1 MIRAMEVWYDLDEF
15 GRNPVGRPYVTVG
28 FFDGVH
34 LGHRAILAELREMA
48 DLGAG
53 ESVVVTFD
61 APEKNEWHGEAL
73 NYTGER
79 LERLATTGVGG
90 VLLLDFDDELQGLD
104 ASSFIEEY
112 VVKGL
117 GAAGVCVGYDHR
129 FGRGGTGDSSM
140 MAAMG
145 KKHGF
150 EVRAAA
156 PLAVDGRVISSTFIR
171 RRLKE
176 GDVAAAARLLGYKYE
191 IEGTVVPGDGIG
203 GAELGYPTAN
213 LDPRRKML
221 PGYGAYAGLVY
232 VGPEPFGPGRPYSAG
247 SAGGRN
253 TGGGLPDGLYGGLV
267 NVGTRPTVSDSG
279 TPSTEVHLFGY
290 KGDLLGETIRVAFV
304 DFIREERKFAGLTE
318 LKEQLALDE
327 IAARMILHTAGTA

>member
-1 MIRAMEVWYDLDEF
+1 MEVWRDLEKF
-15 GRNPVGRPYVTVG
+15 ARNPVEKPYVTVG

-48 DLGAG
+48 ELGAG

-61 APEKNEWHGEAL
+61 APEKNGWRAEAL

-79 LERLATTGVGG
+79 LEKLATTGVDG
-90 VLLLDFDDELQGLD
+90 VLLLDFDDDLQGLD

-129 FGRGGTGDSSM
+129 FGRGGTGDFSM
-140 MAAMG
+140 VAAIG

-156 PLAVDGRVISSTFIR
+156 PLAVGGRGISSTFIR

-191 IEGTVVPGDGIG
+191 IEGTVVPGDGVG

-213 LDPRRKML
+213 LKPRRKLL
-221 PGYGAYAGLVY
+221 PGYGVYAGLVY
-232 VGPEPFGPGRPYSAG
+232 VGREPFGPSRSR
-247 SAGGRN
+247 SNGGE
-253 TGGGLPDGLYGGLV
+253 GCPCVEAYLPDGLYGGFV

-279 TPSTEVHLFGY
+279 TLSTEVHLFGY
-290 KGDLLGETIRVAFV
+290 KGDLLGETVRIAFV

-318 LKEQLALDE
+318 LREQLTVDE
-327 IAARMILHTAGTA
+327 VTARRILHAAAEAETE

>member
-1 MIRAMEVWYDLDEF
+1 MIRAMKVWHDLDEF
-15 GRNPVGRPYVTVG
+15 ARNPVKRPYVTVG

-48 DLGAG
+48 DSGAG

-61 APEKNEWHGEAL
+61 APEKNEWRDEAV

-79 LERLATTGVGG
+79 LERLATTGVDG

-129 FGRGGTGDSSM
+129 FGRGGTGDFSVV
-140 MAAMG
+140 AAMG

-176 GDVAAAARLLGYKYE
+176 GEVAAAARLLGYKYE
-191 IEGTVVPGDGIG
+191 IEGIVVSGDGIG
-203 GAELGYPTAN
+203 GTELGYPTAN
-213 LDPRRKML
+213 LDPRRKL
-221 PGYGAYAGLVY
+221 IPGYGVYAVLVY
-232 VGPEPFGPGRPYSAG
+232 IGREPFGSGRPYSASGPEG
-247 SAGGRN
+247 SYAEIGISG
-253 TGGGLPDGLYGGLV
+253 GLYGGLV

-279 TPSTEVHLFGY
+279 TPSIEVHLFGY
-290 KGDLLGETIRVAFV
+290 KGNLLGETIRVAFV

-318 LKEQLALDE
+318 LKEQLAVDE
-327 IAARMILHTAGTA
+327 IAARRILHTGGTG